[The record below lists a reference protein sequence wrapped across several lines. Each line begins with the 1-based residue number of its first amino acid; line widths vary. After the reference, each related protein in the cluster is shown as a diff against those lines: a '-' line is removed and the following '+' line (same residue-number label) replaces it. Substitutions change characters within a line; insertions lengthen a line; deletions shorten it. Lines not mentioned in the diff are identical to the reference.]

1 MQDFLMRHFGF
12 SDFRGRQLDIVTAVL
27 EGKDVVAILATGS
40 GKSLTYQFPALW
52 TNRTLL
58 SPSSCSL
65 GRKVSL
71 VISPLLSL
79 MQDQVMSLAHTS
91 ARACFFNSNTHN
103 RAAAIAD
110 IAAGCHDLV
119 YTSPESL
126 YHIMPALQQLHAVGR
141 VTLVAVD
148 EAHCVSEW
156 GHDFRPEYRKLDC
169 LRAQLPGVPI
179 VALTATATATVQADI
194 ARSLRLRDALRIVAS
209 FNRPEL
215 QYAARCSL

>member
-1 MQDFLMRHFGF
+1 MSEMQDFLMQHFGF
-12 SDFRGRQLDIVTAVL
+12 GDFRGRQLDIIAAVL

-58 SPSSCSL
+58 SVSSYSVQ
-65 GRKVSL
+65 RSVSV

-91 ARACFFNSNTHN
+91 VRACFFNSNTQN
-103 RAAAIAD
+103 RASAIAD
-110 IAAGCHDLV
+110 IASGEHDLV

-126 YHIMPALQQLHAVGR
+126 CHIMPALQQLHVQGR

-169 LRAQLPGVPI
+169 VRAQLPGVPI
-179 VALTATATATVQADI
+179 VALTATATPTVQSDI
-194 ARSLRLRDALRIVAS
+194 ARSLRCITLPLT
-209 FNRPEL
+209 L
-215 QYAARCSL
+215 